1 MGMKKMAEE
10 KVKKIEW
17 KGDTKYEL
25 EIYNENEIE
34 VYKYVYPLKSQGYYN
49 YFAFGIYYNLQE
61 GELTLTYFSDSWNGS
76 GIHYKKYRK
85 VPGLDVSEIA
95 KMKLRN
101 AFEYLYSFF
110 NEDEC

>member
-1 MGMKKMAEE
+1 MAEE
-10 KVKKIEW
+10 KVKKVEW

-34 VYKYVYPLKSQGYYN
+34 VYKYVYPLKLQGYYN

-61 GELTLTYFSDSWNGS
+61 GELTLTYFSDGWNGS
-76 GIHYKKYRK
+76 GIHYKKSRK
-85 VPGLDVSEIA
+85 VTELDVSEIA
-95 KMKLRN
+95 KMKLRE

-110 NEDEC
+110 DEDEG

>member
-1 MGMKKMAEE
+1 MAEE
-10 KVKKIEW
+10 KVKKVEW

-34 VYKYVYPLKSQGYYN
+34 VYKYVYPLKPKGYYN

-61 GELTLTYFSDSWNGS
+61 GELTLVYFSDSWNGS

-85 VPGLDVSEIA
+85 VPLLDVSKIA
-95 KMKLRN
+95 KMKLKD

-110 NEDEC
+110 DEDEY